1 MKEFVSDR
9 RTRVVISMS
18 CIMLIWAVFV
28 VPGGAPWTGMVWLG
42 ALPLLLVATATMLLS
57 TARTPSMQQVLQG
70 VEGAPKAIA
79 ATRPRSRIS

>member
-70 VEGAPKAIA
+70 VEAEPKAIA
-79 ATRPRSRIS
+79 ATRPRSGIF